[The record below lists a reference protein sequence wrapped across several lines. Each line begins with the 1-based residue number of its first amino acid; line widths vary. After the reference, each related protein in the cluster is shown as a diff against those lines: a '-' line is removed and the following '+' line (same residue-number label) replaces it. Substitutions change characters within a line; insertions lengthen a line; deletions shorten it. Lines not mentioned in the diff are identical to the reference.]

1 MKSPLLPKAVARAMG
16 RGMSILSALALSRRP
31 VVAFMIVGAFWG
43 SFAAQVPVLK
53 AGIGA
58 DDTLFGLILLGT
70 SIGLVTTMWLA
81 PIFDRRFGA
90 WSMVLAGLCF
100 AAVAMGPALAGTPL
114 LFFGAMVLAGYCSGM
129 LDVVMNARVSEL
141 EARHGR
147 SLMNANHAMFSV
159 AYAISALLTGFG
171 REAGFGPVP
180 IFATVTVAII
190 MMSSFLR
197 TEVEIVDE
205 DARRANRF
213 PWPTVILC
221 GAIVL
226 IAFFVEA
233 TVEAW
238 SALHL
243 ERTLGGRAAEGALGP
258 AILGLTMAVGR
269 FSGQALTERFSEHAI
284 IGIGTGL
291 ASFGALVAAV
301 APTPLVAYFGFGFM
315 GLGIAAVGPV
325 GLAIVGK
332 MVRPEHRTAAVARA
346 AVIGFMGF
354 VLAPSLMGFLSGAF
368 GLRLAFVAVAFVALL
383 APLVATYLRMN
394 RAHYSHSS

>member
-1 MKSPLLPKAVARAMG
+1 MTAVAT
-16 RGMSILSALALSRRP
+16 MSVLSALSLSRRP
-31 VVAFMIVGAFWG
+31 LVAFMIVGLFWG

-53 AGIGA
+53 EGIGA

-70 SIGLVTTMWLA
+70 SFGLVATMWLA
-81 PIFDRRFGA
+81 PLFDRLMGPWA
-90 WSMVLAGLCF
+90 MPVAGCIF
-100 AAVAMGPALAGTPL
+100 AAVALGPAWASAPFV
-114 LFFGAMVLAGYCSGM
+114 FFVAMVLAGFCSGL

-159 AYAISALLTGFG
+159 AYAISAILTGLA
-171 REAGFGPVP
+171 REAGFTPEQ
-180 IFATVTVAII
+180 IFAVVAVAIVI
-190 MMSSFLR
+190 MALPLR
-197 TEVEIVDE
+197 MDAEQVD
-205 DARRANRF
+205 DAARRANRF
-213 PWPTVILC
+213 PWGTVVLC

-238 SALHL
+238 SALHI
-243 ERTLGGRAAEGALGP
+243 ERTLGGRAAEGAFGP
-258 AILGLTMAVGR
+258 AVLGLTMAVGR

-284 IGIGTGL
+284 IVIGTGM
-291 ASFGALVAAV
+291 AMVGALVAA
-301 APTPLVAYFGFGFM
+301 AALSPLMAYVGFGAM

-325 GLAIVGK
+325 GLAIVGR

-354 VLAPSLMGFLSGAF
+354 VLAPSLMGFISGAV
-368 GLRLAFVAVAFVALL
+368 GLRWAFAAVAAVALL
-383 APLVATYLRMN
+383 APLLAVYLRG
-394 RAHYSHSS
+394 RHSHSP

>member
-1 MKSPLLPKAVARAMG
+1 MSAVAAM
-16 RGMSILSALALSRRP
+16 SVLSALSLSRRP
-31 VVAFMIVGAFWG
+31 LVAFMIVGTFWG

-70 SIGLVTTMWLA
+70 SLGLITTMWLA
-81 PIFDRRFGA
+81 PLFDRWLGSWA
-90 WSMVLAGLCF
+90 MPVAGCIF
-100 AAVAMGPALAGTPL
+100 AAVALGPALAPSPL
-114 LFFGAMVLAGYCSGM
+114 LFFIAMVLAGYCSGI

-159 AYAISALLTGFG
+159 AYAISAVLTGFA
-171 REAGFGPVP
+171 REAGMSPVEVFS
-180 IFATVTVAII
+180 IVAVAIVI
-190 MMSSFLR
+190 MTLPLR
-197 TEVEIVDE
+197 MEVELIDE

-213 PWPTVILC
+213 PWGTVVLC

-226 IAFFVEA
+226 VAFFVEA

-238 SALHL
+238 SALHI
-243 ERTLGGRAAEGALGP
+243 ERTLGGRAAEGAFGP
-258 AILGLTMAVGR
+258 AVLGLTMAIGR

-284 IGIGTGL
+284 IVIGTAM
-291 ASFGALVAAV
+291 ASVGALIAAAATSPMMAYVGFGA
-301 APTPLVAYFGFGFM
+301 M

-325 GLAIVGK
+325 GLAIVGR

-354 VLAPSLMGFLSGAF
+354 VLAPSLMGFVSGAV
-368 GLRLAFVAVAFVALL
+368 GLRWAFASVAVVALL
-383 APLVATYLRMN
+383 APLLATYLR
-394 RAHYSHSS
+394 RSYSQSP

>member
-1 MKSPLLPKAVARAMG
+1 
-16 RGMSILSALALSRRP
+16 
-31 VVAFMIVGAFWG
+31 MIVGTFWG

-70 SIGLVTTMWLA
+70 SLGLVTTMWLA
-81 PIFDRRFGA
+81 PLFDRWMGA
-90 WSMVLAGLCF
+90 AAMPVAGCIF
-100 AAVAMGPALAGTPL
+100 AAVALGPALAGSPL
-114 LFFGAMVLAGYCSGM
+114 MFFLAMVLAGFCSGI

-159 AYAISALLTGFG
+159 AYAISAVMTGFA
-171 REAGFGPVP
+171 REAGWEP
-180 IFATVTVAII
+180 IQIFSVVTVLIVVMAIG
-190 MMSSFLR
+190 LR
-197 TEVEIVDE
+197 MEVELVDE

-213 PWPTVILC
+213 PWGLVVLC

-226 IAFFVEA
+226 VAFFVEA

-238 SALHL
+238 SALHI
-243 ERTLGGRAAEGALGP
+243 ERTLGGRAAEGAFGP
-258 AILGLTMAVGR
+258 AVLGLTMAIGR
-269 FSGQALTERFSEHAI
+269 FSGQALTDRFSEHAI
-284 IGIGTGL
+284 IVIGTAM
-291 ASFGALVAAV
+291 ASVGALIAAAAVSPMMAYIGFGA
-301 APTPLVAYFGFGFM
+301 M

-325 GLAIVGK
+325 GLAIVGR

-354 VLAPSLMGFLSGAF
+354 VLAPSMMGFISGAV
-368 GLRLAFVAVAFVALL
+368 GLRWAFAAVAAVALL
-383 APLVATYLRMN
+383 APLLAAYLR
-394 RAHYSHSS
+394 RRYSQSP

>member
-1 MKSPLLPKAVARAMG
+1 MN
-16 RGMSILSALALSRRP
+16 ILSALSVSRRP
-31 VVAFMIVGAFWG
+31 VIAFMIVGVFWG

-70 SIGLVTTMWLA
+70 SIGLISTMWLA
-81 PIFDRRFGA
+81 PIFDRRFGRNA
-90 WSMVLAGLCF
+90 MPLAGLMF
-100 AAVAMGPALAGTPL
+100 AICTLGPSLAPAPAVFFVAMVA
-114 LFFGAMVLAGYCSGM
+114 AGYASGM

-159 AYAISALLTGFG
+159 AYAISAVATGFA
-171 REAGFGPVP
+171 REAGFGPSE
-180 IFATVTVAII
+180 IFGAIAVLI
-190 MMSSFLR
+190 IFMALALR
-197 TEVEIVDE
+197 MEVEPVDDE
-205 DARRANRF
+205 ARRANRF
-213 PWPTVILC
+213 PWPTVIVC

-226 IAFFVEA
+226 VAFFVEA

-238 SALHL
+238 SALHI
-243 ERTLGGRAAEGALGP
+243 ERTLGGRAAEGAFGP
-258 AILGLTMAVGR
+258 AVLGLTMAIGR

-284 IGIGTGL
+284 IVIGT
-291 ASFGALVAAV
+291 AMACVGALIAAV
-301 APTPLVAYFGFGFM
+301 APTPMIAYVGFGAM

-325 GLAIVGK
+325 GLAIVGR

-354 VLAPSLMGFLSGAF
+354 VLAPSMMGFISGAF
-368 GLRLAFVAVAFVALL
+368 GLRVAFATVAVVALL
-383 APLVATYLRMN
+383 APLLAMYLRSHAA
-394 RAHYSHSS
+394 RYSQAS

>member
-1 MKSPLLPKAVARAMG
+1 
-16 RGMSILSALALSRRP
+16 MSILSALSVSRRP
-31 VVAFMIVGAFWG
+31 VMAFMIVGFFWG

-58 DDTLFGLILLGT
+58 DDTLFGVILLGT
-70 SIGLVTTMWLA
+70 SIGLATTMWLA
-81 PIFDRRFGA
+81 PIFDRRFGRLA
-90 WSMVLAGLCF
+90 MPIAGLIF
-100 AAVAMGPALAGTPL
+100 AAAAMGPALASSPVM
-114 LFFGAMVLAGYCSGM
+114 FFFAMVMAGYCSGM

-141 EARHGR
+141 EARQGR

-159 AYAISALLTGFG
+159 AYAISALMTGFA
-171 REAGFGPVP
+171 REAGWDPVQ
-180 IFATVTVAII
+180 IFAAIAVVI
-190 MMSSFLR
+190 VGLALCLR
-197 TEVEIVDE
+197 MEVEPIDE
-205 DARRANRF
+205 EARRTNRF
-213 PWPTVILC
+213 PWATVLLC

-238 SALHL
+238 SALHI

-269 FSGQALTERFSEHAI
+269 FSGQALTERFSETAI
-284 IGIGTGL
+284 IVIGTGMSCCGAL
-291 ASFGALVAAV
+291 IAATAPSPLIAYLGFGA
-301 APTPLVAYFGFGFM
+301 M

-325 GLAIVGK
+325 GLAIVGR

-354 VLAPSLMGFLSGAF
+354 VLAPSLMGFVSGAF
-368 GLRLAFVAVAFVALL
+368 GLRIAFATVALVAVIAPLL
-383 APLVATYLRMN
+383 ALYLRAN
-394 RAHYSHSS
+394 TARYSHSV

>member
-1 MKSPLLPKAVARAMG
+1 MGLP
-16 RGMSILSALALSRRP
+16 MSVLTALALSRRP
-31 VVAFMIVGAFWG
+31 LVAFMIVGTFWG

-90 WSMVLAGLCF
+90 WSMPLAGLCF
-100 AAVAMGPALAGTPL
+100 AAVALGPALAATPL
-114 LFFGAMVLAGYCSGM
+114 AFFFAMVLAGYCSGM

-141 EARHGR
+141 EARNGR

-159 AYAISALLTGFG
+159 AYAISAVLTGLG
-171 REAGFGPVP
+171 REVGFGPVT
-180 IFATVTVAII
+180 IFSVVALALVAMSTV
-190 MMSSFLR
+190 LR
-197 TEVEIVDE
+197 MDVEPVD
-205 DARRANRF
+205 DALRRANRF
-213 PWPTVILC
+213 PWPTVIVC
-221 GAIVL
+221 GVIVL

-238 SALHL
+238 SALHV

-258 AILGLTMAVGR
+258 AILGLTMAIGR
-269 FSGQALTERFSEHAI
+269 FSGQALTERFSEYAI
-284 IGIGTGL
+284 IGIGTAM
-291 ASFGALVAAV
+291 ASAGAVIAAA
-301 APTPLVAYFGFGFM
+301 APTPSVAYVGFGCM

-368 GLRLAFVAVAFVALL
+368 GLRMAFVAVAFVALI
-383 APLVATYLRMN
+383 APLLAFHL
-394 RAHYSHSS
+394 RAHRARYAQSV

>member
-1 MKSPLLPKAVARAMG
+1 MKSPYCARAMG
-16 RGMSILSALALSRRP
+16 VATVAAMSVLSALSLSRRP
-31 VVAFMIVGAFWG
+31 LVAFMIVGAFWG

-53 AGIGA
+53 EGIGA

-70 SIGLVTTMWLA
+70 SFGLVATMWLA
-81 PIFDRRFGA
+81 PLFDRWMGA
-90 WSMVLAGLCF
+90 WAMPAAGCIF
-100 AAVAMGPALAGTPL
+100 AAVALGPAWANAPL
-114 LFFGAMVLAGYCSGM
+114 MFFLAMVLAGFCSGL

-159 AYAISALLTGFG
+159 AYAISAIATGLA
-171 REAGFGPVP
+171 REAGFSPTQ
-180 IFATVTVAII
+180 ILTVVAIAI
-190 MMSSFLR
+190 VVMALPLR
-197 TEVEIVDE
+197 MDAEQVD
-205 DARRANRF
+205 DAARRANRF
-213 PWPTVILC
+213 PWGTVVLC

-238 SALHL
+238 SALHI
-243 ERTLGGRAAEGALGP
+243 ERTLGGRAAEGAFGP
-258 AILGLTMAVGR
+258 AVLGLTMAVGR

-284 IGIGTGL
+284 IVIGTGL
-291 ASFGALVAAV
+291 AMIGALIAAAALSPPMAYVGFGA
-301 APTPLVAYFGFGFM
+301 M

-325 GLAIVGK
+325 GLAIVGR

-354 VLAPSLMGFLSGAF
+354 VLAPSLMGFISGAV
-368 GLRLAFVAVAFVALL
+368 GLRWAFAAVAAVALL
-383 APLVATYLRMN
+383 APLLAVYLRG
-394 RAHYSHSS
+394 RHSHSP